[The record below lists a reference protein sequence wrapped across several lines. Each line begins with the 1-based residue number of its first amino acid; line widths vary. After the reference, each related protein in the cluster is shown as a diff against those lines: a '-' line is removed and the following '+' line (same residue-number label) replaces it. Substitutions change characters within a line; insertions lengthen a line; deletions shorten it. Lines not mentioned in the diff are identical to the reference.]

1 MMIEVREALSIGR
14 QQLTKKGI
22 INPLFETKLL
32 IRNILK
38 ISNEDLISG
47 SEVFLSESQFKTF
60 QSFIERRKK
69 SEPIAYI
76 LNKKEF
82 WKDSFYV
89 NNSTLIPRP
98 DSEIIIE
105 MVLNLMPN
113 KDKKLKFADLG
124 TGSGCLIISL
134 LKEYK
139 YSEGVGIDNSED
151 AIKVAK
157 KNKNIL
163 SNNRRLSFKLA
174 DFSTFKTTEFDVV
187 VCNPP
192 YVNKNEINNIQKD
205 ITSYEPYQAIFADEE
220 GFIYYKKVIH
230 NLKNNHKC
238 GQKVLFEIG
247 LGQVE
252 GVINLLKNN
261 DFKLIHI
268 EDDLAGI
275 PRCIAAEKI

>member
-1 MMIEVREALSIGR
+1 MIAVREVLSIGR
-14 QQLTKKGI
+14 EQLTKKGV
-22 INPLFETKLL
+22 INSLFETKLL
-32 IRNILK
+32 IKNILK
-38 ISNEDLISG
+38 VSDEDLIFT

-60 QSFIERRKK
+60 QSFLERRKK

-89 NNSTLIPRP
+89 NNSTLIPRT
-98 DSEIIIE
+98 DSEVIIE
-105 MVLNLMPN
+105 MVLNLIPN
-113 KDKKLKFADLG
+113 KDEKLKFADLG

-134 LKEYK
+134 LKEYQ
-139 YSEGVGIDNSED
+139 YSEGVGIDNSKE
-151 AIKVAK
+151 AIKVAE

-163 SNNRRLSFKLA
+163 FNKGRLNFKLA
-174 DFSTFKTTEFDVV
+174 DFTEFNTTELDVI

-192 YVNKNEINNIQKD
+192 YVNKNDINNMQKD
-205 ITSYEPYQAIFADEE
+205 VISYEPHQAIFADEE

-230 NLKNNHKC
+230 NLKKNYKC

-252 GVINLLKNN
+252 VVTNLLKNN
-261 DFKLIHI
+261 DFRLIHI
-268 EDDLAGI
+268 EDDIAGI
-275 PRCIAAEKI
+275 PRCIAAKRI

>member
-1 MMIEVREALSIGR
+1 MPVREALAFGR
-14 QQLTKKGI
+14 KQLIKKEA
-22 INPLFETKLL
+22 INSLFETKLL
-32 IRNILK
+32 IKDILNI
-38 ISNEDLISG
+38 SDEDLIST
-47 SEVFLSESQFKTF
+47 SEVFLSEAQFETF
-60 QSFIERRKK
+60 QSFLERRKK

-76 LNKKEF
+76 LNKREF

-89 NNSTLIPRP
+89 NKFTLIPRP

-105 MVLNLMPN
+105 MVLNLIPN
-113 KDKKLKFADLG
+113 KDKKLKFCDLG

-139 YSEGVGIDNSED
+139 YSEGVGIDNSKE
-151 AIKVAK
+151 AIKVAE

-163 SNNRRLSFKLA
+163 SNNGRLIFQLA
-174 DFSTFKTTEFDVV
+174 DFSTFRTTEFDMI

-192 YVNKNEINNIQKD
+192 YVNKNDINNMQKD
-205 ITSYEPYQAIFADEE
+205 VTSYEPHQAIFADEE
-220 GFIYYKKVIH
+220 GFIYYKKVIR
-230 NLKNNHKC
+230 NLNKNHRC

-252 GVINLLKNN
+252 IVCNLLKNN
-261 DFKLIHI
+261 DFKII
-268 EDDLAGI
+268 QVKDDIAGI

>member
-1 MMIEVREALSIGR
+1 MIAVREALSIGSR
-14 QQLTKKGI
+14 QLTKKGL
-22 INPLFETKLL
+22 INSLFETKLL
-32 IRNILK
+32 IKHILE
-38 ISNEDLISG
+38 ISDEGLVST

-60 QSFIERRKK
+60 QSFLERRKK
-69 SEPIAYI
+69 FEPIAYI
-76 LNKKEF
+76 LNKREF

-98 DSEIIIE
+98 ESEIIIE
-105 MVLNLMPN
+105 MVLNLIPN
-113 KDKKLKFADLG
+113 KNKKIKFADLG

-139 YSEGVGIDNSED
+139 YSEGIGIDNSKE
-151 AIKVAK
+151 AIKVAE

-163 SNNRRLSFKLA
+163 YNNQRLNFKLA
-174 DFSTFKTTEFDVV
+174 DFSSFKTTEFDVI

-192 YVNKNEINNIQKD
+192 YVNKNQINNIQKD
-205 ITSYEPYQAIFADEE
+205 ITNYEPYQAIFADEE
-220 GFIYYKKVIH
+220 GFIYYKMIIN
-230 NLKNNHKC
+230 NLNNNYKC

-252 GVINLLKNN
+252 VVTNLLKNN
-261 DFKLIHI
+261 DFRLIHI
-268 EDDLAGI
+268 ENDLAGI

>member
-1 MMIEVREALSIGR
+1 MIAVREALSIGR
-14 QQLTKKGI
+14 EQLTKKGV
-22 INPLFETKLL
+22 INSLFETKLL
-32 IRNILK
+32 IKNILK
-38 ISNEDLISG
+38 VSDEDLIFT

-60 QSFIERRKK
+60 QSFLERRKK

-89 NNSTLIPRP
+89 NNSTLIPRT
-98 DSEIIIE
+98 DSEVMIE
-105 MVLNLMPN
+105 MVLNLIPN
-113 KDKKLKFADLG
+113 KDEKLKFADLG

-134 LKEYK
+134 LKEYQ
-139 YSEGVGIDNSED
+139 YSEGVGIDNSKE
-151 AIKVAK
+151 AIKVAE

-163 SNNRRLSFKLA
+163 FNKGRLNFKLA
-174 DFSTFKTTEFDVV
+174 DFTEFNTTEFDVI

-192 YVNKNEINNIQKD
+192 YVNKNDINNMQKD
-205 ITSYEPYQAIFADEE
+205 VISYEPHQAIFADEE

-230 NLKNNHKC
+230 NLKKNYKC

-252 GVINLLKNN
+252 VVTNLLKNN
-261 DFKLIHI
+261 DFRLIHI
-268 EDDLAGI
+268 EDDIAGI
-275 PRCIAAEKI
+275 PRCIAAERI

>member
-1 MMIEVREALSIGR
+1 MIAVREALSIGR
-14 QQLTKKGI
+14 EQLTKKGV
-22 INPLFETKLL
+22 INSLFEAKLL
-32 IRNILK
+32 IKNILK
-38 ISNEDLISG
+38 VSDEDLIFT

-60 QSFIERRKK
+60 QSFLERRKK

-82 WKDSFYV
+82 WKDYFYV

-105 MVLNLMPN
+105 MVLNLIPN
-113 KDKKLKFADLG
+113 KDKKLKFVDLG

-139 YSEGVGIDNSED
+139 YSDGVGIDNSKE
-151 AIKVAK
+151 AIKVAE

-163 SNNRRLSFKLA
+163 TNNGRLSFKLA
-174 DFSTFKTTEFDVV
+174 DFVTFNTTEFDVI

-192 YVNKNEINNIQKD
+192 YVNKNDIKNMQKD
-205 ITSYEPYQAIFADEE
+205 VTCYEPHQAIFADEE
-220 GFIYYKKVIH
+220 GFIYYKKIIR
-230 NLKNNHKC
+230 NLNNNHKC

-247 LGQVE
+247 LGQAEV
-252 GVINLLKNN
+252 VTNMLKSN
-261 DFKLIHI
+261 DFRLIHVK
-268 EDDLAGI
+268 DDIAGI
-275 PRCIAAEKI
+275 PRCIVAEKI

>member
-1 MMIEVREALSIGR
+1 MVPVREALSFGSK
-14 QQLTKKGI
+14 QLTKKGV
-22 INPLFETKLL
+22 INSLFETKLL
-32 IRNILK
+32 IKNILK
-38 ISNEDLISG
+38 ISDEDLITTT
-47 SEVFLSESQFKTF
+47 EVFLSESQFETF
-60 QSFIERRKK
+60 QSFLERRKK

-76 LNKKEF
+76 LNKREF

-105 MVLNLMPN
+105 MVLNLIPN
-113 KDKKLKFADLG
+113 KNKKLKFADLG

-139 YSEGVGIDNSED
+139 YSEGTGIDNSKE
-151 AIKVAK
+151 AIKVAE
-157 KNKNIL
+157 KNKKIL
-163 SNNRRLSFKLA
+163 FNNERLDFKLA
-174 DFSTFKTTEFDVV
+174 DFSTFKTTEFDVI

-192 YVNKNEINNIQKD
+192 YVNKNDIHNMQKD
-205 ITSYEPYQAIFADEE
+205 VTSYEPHQAIFADEE
-220 GFIYYKKVIH
+220 GFIYYKKIIY
-230 NLKNNHKC
+230 NLNRNRKC

-252 GVINLLKNN
+252 VVSNLLKNN
-261 DFKLIHI
+261 DFRLIHI
-268 EDDLAGI
+268 KDDIAGI

>member
-1 MMIEVREALSIGR
+1 MIAVREALSIGR
-14 QQLTKKGI
+14 KQLTKKGV
-22 INPLFETKLL
+22 NNSLFETKLL
-32 IRNILK
+32 IKNILK
-38 ISNEDLISG
+38 ISDEDLIST
-47 SEVFLSESQFKTF
+47 SEVFLSESQFETF
-60 QSFIERRKK
+60 QSFLERRKK

-76 LNKKEF
+76 LNKREF

-105 MVLNLMPN
+105 TVLNLIPN

-139 YSEGVGIDNSED
+139 YSEGVGIDNSKE
-151 AIKVAK
+151 AIKVAE

-163 SNNRRLSFKLA
+163 SNNERLSFKLA
-174 DFSTFKTTEFDVV
+174 DFSTFKTTEFDVI

-192 YVNKNEINNIQKD
+192 YVNKNDINNMQKNV
-205 ITSYEPYQAIFADEE
+205 TSYEPHQAIFADEE
-220 GFIYYKKVIH
+220 GFIHYKKVIH
-230 NLKNNHKC
+230 NLNKNYNC

-252 GVINLLKNN
+252 VVSNLLKNN
-261 DFKLIHI
+261 DFKLIHV
-268 EDDLAGI
+268 EDDIAGI
-275 PRCIAAEKI
+275 PRCISAEKI

>member
-1 MMIEVREALSIGR
+1 MIAVREVLSIGR
-14 QQLTKKGI
+14 EQLTKKGV
-22 INPLFETKLL
+22 INSLFETKLL
-32 IRNILK
+32 IKNILK
-38 ISNEDLISG
+38 VSDEDLIFT

-60 QSFIERRKK
+60 QSFLERRKK

-89 NNSTLIPRP
+89 NNSTLIPRT
-98 DSEIIIE
+98 DSEVIIE
-105 MVLNLMPN
+105 MVLNLIPN
-113 KDKKLKFADLG
+113 KDEKLKFADLG

-134 LKEYK
+134 LKEYQ
-139 YSEGVGIDNSED
+139 YSEGVGIDNSKE
-151 AIKVAK
+151 AIKVAE

-163 SNNRRLSFKLA
+163 FNKGRLNFKLA
-174 DFSTFKTTEFDVV
+174 DFSEFNTTEFDVI

-192 YVNKNEINNIQKD
+192 YVNKNDINNMQKD
-205 ITSYEPYQAIFADEE
+205 VISYEPHQAIFADEE

-230 NLKNNHKC
+230 NLKKNYKC

-252 GVINLLKNN
+252 VVTNLLKNN
-261 DFKLIHI
+261 DFRLIHI
-268 EDDLAGI
+268 EDDIAGI
-275 PRCIAAEKI
+275 PRCIAAKRI

>member
-1 MMIEVREALSIGR
+1 MIVVKEALSIGR
-14 QQLTKKGI
+14 KQLTKKGL
-22 INPLFETKLL
+22 INSLFETKLL
-32 IRNILK
+32 IKNILK
-38 ISNEDLISG
+38 ISDEDLISA
-47 SEVFLSESQFKTF
+47 SEVFLSKSQYETF
-60 QSFIERRKK
+60 QSFLERRNK

-76 LNKKEF
+76 LNKREF
-82 WKDSFYV
+82 WKDYFYV

-105 MVLNLMPN
+105 MVLYLIPN
-113 KDKKLKFADLG
+113 KDKKLKFVDLG

-139 YSEGVGIDNSED
+139 YSEGVGIDNSKE
-151 AIKVAK
+151 AIKVAE

-163 SNNRRLSFKLA
+163 SNNERLSFKLD
-174 DFSTFKTTEFDVV
+174 DFSTFKTTEFDVI

-192 YVNKNEINNIQKD
+192 YVNKNDINKMQKD
-205 ITSYEPYQAIFADEE
+205 VINYEPHQAIFADEE
-220 GFIYYKKVIH
+220 GFTYYKKVIR
-230 NLKNNHKC
+230 NLHKNHKC

-252 GVINLLKNN
+252 VVSNLLKSN
-261 DFKLIHI
+261 DFRLIHVT
-268 EDDLAGI
+268 DDIAGI

>member
-1 MMIEVREALSIGR
+1 MIAVREALSIGR
-14 QQLTKKGI
+14 EQLAKEGV
-22 INPLFETKLL
+22 INSLFETKLL
-32 IRNILK
+32 IKNILK
-38 ISNEDLISG
+38 ISDEDLIST
-47 SEVFLSESQFKTF
+47 SEVFLSESQFKIF
-60 QSFIERRKK
+60 KSFLERRKK

-82 WKDSFYV
+82 WKDYFYV

-105 MVLNLMPN
+105 MVLNLIPN
-113 KDKKLKFADLG
+113 KDEKLRFADLG

-139 YSEGVGIDNSED
+139 YSEGVGIDNSEE
-151 AIKVAK
+151 AIKVAE

-174 DFSTFKTTEFDVV
+174 DFSTFETKEFDVII
-187 VCNPP
+187 CNPP
-192 YVNKNEINNIQKD
+192 YVNKNDIHKMQKD
-205 ITSYEPYQAIFADEE
+205 VANYEPHQAIFADEE
-220 GFIYYKKVIH
+220 GFIYYKNVIH
-230 NLKNNHKC
+230 NLNKNHKC
-238 GQKVLFEIG
+238 GQKVLLEIG

-252 GVINLLKNN
+252 VVSNLLKNN
-261 DFKLIHI
+261 DFKLIDI
-268 EDDLAGI
+268 EDDIAGI

>member
-1 MMIEVREALSIGR
+1 MIAVREALSIGR
-14 QQLTKKGI
+14 KQLTKKGV

-32 IRNILK
+32 IRNILN
-38 ISNEDLISG
+38 ISDEDLIST
-47 SEVFLSESQFKTF
+47 SEVFLSESEFETF
-60 QSFIERRKK
+60 QYFLERRKK

-76 LNKKEF
+76 LNKREF

-89 NNSTLIPRP
+89 NNFTLIPRP
-98 DSEIIIE
+98 DSEVIIE
-105 MVLNLMPN
+105 MVLNLIPN
-113 KDKKLKFADLG
+113 KDKNLKFADLG

-139 YSEGVGIDNSED
+139 YSEGVGIDNSEE
-151 AIKVAK
+151 AIKVAE

-174 DFSTFKTTEFDVV
+174 DFSTFKTTEFDVI

-192 YVNKNEINNIQKD
+192 YVNKNDINNMQKD
-205 ITSYEPYQAIFADEE
+205 VTNYEPHQAIFADEE

-230 NLKNNHKC
+230 NLNKNHKC

-252 GVINLLKNN
+252 VVCNLLKNN
-261 DFKLIHI
+261 DFKLIYI
-268 EDDLAGI
+268 EDDIAGI